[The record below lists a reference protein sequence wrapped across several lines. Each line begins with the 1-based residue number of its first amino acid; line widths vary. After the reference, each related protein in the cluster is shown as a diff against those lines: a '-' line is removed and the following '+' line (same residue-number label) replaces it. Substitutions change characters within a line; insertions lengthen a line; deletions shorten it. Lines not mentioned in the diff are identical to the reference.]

1 MPCRTPSPSQ
11 AQGAALNAVSCPDC
25 HSILTPSERADH
37 WKLCKEPSPDVL
49 NHRVR
54 SGLVPLALPVSPSSL
69 GQYKLCPARYKFSY
83 VDRLPRTSG
92 APADMGKRAHA
103 YIASRIAGEIQRER
117 PIEFAD
123 ELDWQRLQRHLDTIA
138 FDTEHLI
145 GLEETLRFKW
155 AEGDWTV
162 YGEGRL
168 DALRIDDNG
177 IADVD
182 DWKTG
187 YKVKND
193 ISDDPDMLF
202 YALAVVNNYSQ
213 VVGVRAHQIQLARG
227 AIRHAF
233 YSIEKIDRFN
243 AFLKRRAKQIINDQ
257 VYKPKPGDQCRICDY
272 VEHCTVGQDY
282 LGTALVPANHAL
294 VSTEN
299 ALEYAGALTQ
309 LSNLVDRAKGPL
321 EVYTEWNGPVYL
333 DDERD
338 QAWGHWPK
346 AIRTVPDLQAFVDAC
361 IANHVDPLSVLK
373 VDVDEL
379 KKRKLYRLLDLLTTS
394 VHTYFGFRKNLN
406 SPRGRRPKEL
416 PAND

>member
-1 MPCRTPSPSQ
+1 MTLSDNVRFGVPT
-11 AQGAALNAVSCPDC
+11 CPDC
-25 HSILTPSERADH
+25 GFGNPGDEH
-37 WKLCKEPSPDVL
+37 WKSCSSPSPDVV

-54 SGLVPLALPVSPSSL
+54 SGLVPFALPISPSSL
-69 GQYKLCPARYKFSY
+69 GQYKLCARRYKFSY

-103 YIASRIAGEIQRER
+103 YIATRIAGGTQTER

-123 ELDWQRLQRHLDTIA
+123 ELDWARLQRHLDTIA
-138 FDTEHLI
+138 FDTEHLV
-145 GLEETLRFKW
+145 GLEETLRFTW
-155 AEGDWTV
+155 REGEWTV

-168 DALRIDDNG
+168 DALRIDDAG

-187 YKVKND
+187 YKVRNT
-193 ISDDPDMLF
+193 ITDDPDMLF
-202 YALAVVNNYSQ
+202 YALAVVRNYSQ
-213 VVGVRAHQIQLARG
+213 VVGVRGHQIQLARG

-233 YSIEKIDRFN
+233 YSLEQIDRF
-243 AFLKRRAKQIINDQ
+243 AAWLKTRSKAIIND
-257 VYKPKPGDQCRICDY
+257 KLFRPRPGDQCRICDY
-272 VEHCTVGQDY
+272 VEHCDVGQRF
-282 LGTALVPANHAL
+282 LGTALVPAGHAL
-294 VSTEN
+294 VSKEN
-299 ALEYAGALTQ
+299 AVEYAGALSQ
-309 LSNLVDRAKGPL
+309 LTNLVDHAKTPL
-321 EVYTEWNGPVYL
+321 EVYTEWNGPVYV

-346 AIRTVPDLQAFVDAC
+346 VIRSVPDLQAFVDAC

-379 KKRKLYRLLDLLTTS
+379 KKRKLYRLLDLLETS

-406 SPRGRRPKEL
+406 SPKGARPKEL
-416 PAND
+416 PAPRDRT